1 MISTGVRVA
10 SASGV
15 LLPPLRG
22 VGGAGYLRRMDPRLT
37 FVTLVV
43 RDVAVS
49 RRFYVDGLG
58 WPAELDVP
66 GEVLMIRVAD
76 KVVLSLW
83 QEEQATAELGP
94 IGRGDGAPPFTLAH
108 NVATP
113 ADVDRVVA
121 EAVTAGATVVTAPVA
136 RDWGGY
142 SGYVADPDGY
152 RWEIACNPGPIGQ
165 SLL

>member
-1 MISTGVRVA
+1 VE
-10 SASGV
+10 
-15 LLPPLRG
+15 
-22 VGGAGYLRRMDPRLT
+22 PRLT

-43 RDVAVS
+43 RDLAAS

-66 GEVLMIRVAD
+66 GEVVMIRVAD
-76 KVVLSLW
+76 TVMLSLW
-83 QEEQATAELGP
+83 QQDKAEQELGTV
-94 IGRGDGAPPFTLAH
+94 GRGDGAPPFTLAH
-108 NVATP
+108 NVASP

-121 EAVTAGATVVTAPVA
+121 EAVAAGATVVTTPTA

-142 SGYVADPDGY
+142 SGYVADPDGF
-152 RWEIACNPGPIGQ
+152 RWEIAHNPGPLGQ

>member
-1 MISTGVRVA
+1 
-10 SASGV
+10 
-15 LLPPLRG
+15 
-22 VGGAGYLRRMDPRLT
+22 MDPRVS

-43 RDVAVS
+43 RDVEAS

-58 WPAELDVP
+58 WSAELEAP
-66 GEVLMIRVAD
+66 GEVVMFRVAD

-83 QEEQATAELGP
+83 DEASAVAELGP
-94 IGRGDGAPPFTLAH
+94 VGRGSGAPPFTLAH

-113 ADVDRVVA
+113 ADVDRVMG
-121 EAVTAGATVVTAPVA
+121 EAAAAGATVVAEPTA

-142 SGYVADPDGY
+142 SGYFADPDGF
-152 RWEIACNPGPIGQ
+152 RWEVACNPGPIGQ